1 MIDQREI
8 KSTRIWTS
16 HHLFINTTP
25 RPETAWHDNFP
36 LQTIEWQGRGSPSTD
51 QRCTCSVVASLGTHC
66 HSASLPTCDM
76 AGWAPRKLPCAHSIP
91 IPHLIK
97 CKDPWIRD
105 GKKKAFRVILEE
117 PGRATLR
124 PPVLKH
130 KKGRE
135 RVGRWIFHLPFFWV
149 WVQQFTPEK
158 AVWIK
163 LRWWAFGCHGNYSA
177 VCSRLMLL

>member
-1 MIDQREI
+1 MTGSWIP
-8 KSTRIWTS
+8 
-16 HHLFINTTP
+16 FN
-25 RPETAWHDNFP
+25 RPEMYLLCSGLFGDTLSFCQPSNVRHGRVSPEEAAVCSFYPNPSPH
-36 LQTIEWQGRGSPSTD
+36 QVQGSMN
-51 QRCTCSVVASLGTHC
+51 QR
-66 HSASLPTCDM
+66 
-76 AGWAPRKLPCAHSIP
+76 WKE
-91 IPHLIK
+91 
-97 CKDPWIRD
+97 
-105 GKKKAFRVILEE
+105 KAFRVILEE